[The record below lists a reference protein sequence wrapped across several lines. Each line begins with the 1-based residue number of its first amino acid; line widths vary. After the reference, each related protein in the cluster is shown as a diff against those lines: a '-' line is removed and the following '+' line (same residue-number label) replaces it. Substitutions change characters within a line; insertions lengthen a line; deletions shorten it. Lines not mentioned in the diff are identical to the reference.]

1 MAVVR
6 MIIIDMEQAERSHM
20 NTSGRGALKLMSLR
34 LTAFL
39 TSLYHTSMIPTLW
52 FAERARIPM
61 NTVNTLLL
69 QAISGLVA
77 S

>member
-6 MIIIDMEQAERSHM
+6 VIIIDIERTERCHM
-20 NTSGRGALKLMSLR
+20 NTSARGALKLMSLR
-34 LTAFL
+34 PTAFL

-61 NTVNTLLL
+61 NTVNTLL
-69 QAISGLVA
+69 
-77 S
+77 